1 LYRAHAWA
9 WVVGLLG
16 VSEKSFLEN
25 FMKYRIFKYEAG
37 LTIKKYEAIIST
49 IIHPI
54 PIFTSI
60 RGAFSLHLSI
70 RKGTFKKKARSEL
83 KSGPIDQLW
92 DFRFFIDLRKV
103 GFEPTR
109 SVEHRDAYD

>member
-1 LYRAHAWA
+1 
-9 WVVGLLG
+9 
-16 VSEKSFLEN
+16 
-25 FMKYRIFKYEAG
+25 MKYRIFKYEAG

-92 DFRFFIDLRKV
+92 DFRFFLLICERWDLNPRAQLST
-103 GFEPTR
+103 GMLMIR
-109 SVEHRDAYD
+109 S

>member
-1 LYRAHAWA
+1 MPGRGFWGCWGFPRKVFKY
-9 WVVGLLG
+9 
-16 VSEKSFLEN
+16 FLEN
-25 FMKYRIFKYEAG
+25 FMKYEVSPKWQKNMKCGFCVIE
-37 LTIKKYEAIIST
+37 LNNPEST
-49 IIHPI
+49 TIHPI

-92 DFRFFIDLRKV
+92 DFRFF
-103 GFEPTR
+103 
-109 SVEHRDAYD
+109 Y

>member
-1 LYRAHAWA
+1 
-9 WVVGLLG
+9 
-16 VSEKSFLEN
+16 
-25 FMKYRIFKYEAG
+25 MKCGFCVIE
-37 LTIKKYEAIIST
+37 LNNPEST
-49 IIHPI
+49 TIHPI

-70 RKGTFKKKARSEL
+70 RKETFKKKARSEL

-109 SVEHRDAYD
+109 SVEHRDVYD